1 MLSMCNYTKSFA
13 LLVWLLVP
21 AISFAQNPQPK
32 EDLINAFKKER
43 ELISGVKVMPEGFP
57 TGTDMVKYAETIT
70 ASDLEAHLNFIA
82 SDELEGRETAQR
94 GQKLAMRY
102 LVTQFQK
109 MGLQPGNGDSWIQE
123 YELTTTT
130 VNKVEVSFD
139 GKNREQFAD
148 GFIFFSKGDFTEN
161 QKSDLVFAGYG
172 IEDASYNNLEG
183 LDLKGKAVVVLG
195 GQPEKDG
202 KSVVS
207 NPEDKD
213 GYSLNDKEEFLRK
226 AGAKAMVVVIKDEDF
241 ETYSKSK
248 WLTHMMEGA
257 SLNLK
262 YLEQKRIPV
271 VFIPVKTFQ
280 QLGKKSKVN
289 VAQLKEDLADSPKV
303 QPVNFSKY
311 GFDLYVDTNQEVV
324 IAENVLGFLEGTDKK
339 DEVIV
344 LTAHYDHL
352 GVRDGVVFNGADD
365 DGTGTVAILEIAEAF
380 VKATEDGYRPR
391 RSILF
396 MPVSG
401 EEKGLLGSRYYS
413 DHPVYDLENTVCN
426 LNVDM
431 IGRTDDLHE
440 LGNYIYVIGSDMLS
454 TELHQANEIAN
465 NLLGSLELDYR
476 YNTKEDPNRYYYR
489 SDHYN
494 FAKKDIPCIFYF
506 SGVHEDY
513 HKATDTI
520 EKIDF
525 NKSALV
531 SKLIFGTA
539 WEVANRE
546 KRLEVDKGGGQ

>member
-1 MLSMCNYTKSFA
+1 MFNKNNLLSLLA
-13 LLVWLLVP
+13 LLLVP
-21 AISFAQNPQPK
+21 TLSFSQNPKPK
-32 EDLINAFKKER
+32 EDLIDAFKKER
-43 ELISGVKVMPEGFP
+43 ESITGIKVSPEGYP
-57 TGTDMVKYAETIT
+57 TGKDMVKYSETIT
-70 ASDLEAHLNFIA
+70 PADLEAHLNFIA

-102 LVTQFQK
+102 LVSQFQK
-109 MGLQPGNGDSWIQE
+109 MGLQPGNGDSWVQE
-123 YELTTTT
+123 YELTTTSIG
-130 VNKVEVSFD
+130 KVEVSFD
-139 GKNREQFAD
+139 GKEREQFTE
-148 GFIFFSKGDFTEN
+148 GFIFFGKNAFTQN
-161 QKSDLVFAGYG
+161 LNTDLVFAGYG
-172 IEDASYNNLEG
+172 IKAPTYNNLEG
-183 LDLKGKAVVVLG
+183 IDLKGKAVIVMG

-202 KSVVS
+202 KPVLAS
-207 NPEDKD
+207 PEYTE
-213 GYSLNDKEEFLRK
+213 GYDLSDKEKALRK
-226 AGAKAMVVVIKDEDF
+226 AGASAMIVVMKDENFD
-241 ETYSKSK
+241 TYRKSK
-248 WLTHMMEGA
+248 WLTHMMEGP

-262 YLEQKRIPV
+262 YLEKNKIPTL
-271 VFIPVKTFQ
+271 FIPVRTFES
-280 QLGKKSKVN
+280 LGKKSKVN
-289 VAQLKEDLADSPKV
+289 VKKLKAELLESPKV
-303 QPVNFSKY
+303 QPVNFGKN
-311 GFDLYVDTNQEVV
+311 GFDLYVDSQQNVV
-324 IAENVLGFLEGTDKK
+324 VAENVLGFLEGTDKK
-339 DEVIV
+339 EEVIV
-344 LTAHYDHL
+344 ITAHYDHL
-352 GVRDGVVFNGADD
+352 GVRDGQVFNGADD

-413 DHPVYDLENTVCN
+413 DHPVYSLENTVCN

-465 NLLGSLELDYR
+465 KLLGTLELDYR
-476 YNTKEDPNRYYYR
+476 YNTKDDPNRYYYR

-494 FAKKDIPCIFYF
+494 FANKNIPCIFYF

-525 NKSALV
+525 NKSAEV
-531 SKLIFGTA
+531 TKLIFGTA

-546 KRLEVDKGGGQ
+546 KRLEVDKASGQ